1 MPKQTFFNLP
11 AEKRQTIINAALD
24 EFSAYGYGKSN
35 LNRIVEASGIAKGS
49 FYQYFEDK
57 KDLYYY
63 LVDTIG
69 RRKLEMLAPVLE
81 AMAGNSFSHNLEE
94 IFRIGIEFADSDPKF
109 YKIGQDFASPAN
121 SEMMAGFFEKYQVR
135 GTNIYMDLLMAAQKR
150 GELHDDI
157 DLPLAAGMV
166 AVLISQTTVMALSQ
180 SPEKKARDHILNQ
193 LVKFVER
200 ALQKPA
206 K

>member
-180 SPEKKARDHILNQ
+180 SPEKEARDHILNQ

>member
-1 MPKQTFFNLP
+1 MPKNTFFNLP
-11 AEKRQTIINAALD
+11 EEKRQTIIGAALD
-24 EFSAYGYGKSN
+24 EFSTYGYGKSN
-35 LNRIVEASGIAKGS
+35 MNRIVEISGIAKGS

-63 LVDTIG
+63 LVDTMG
-69 RRKLEMLAPVLE
+69 RRKLDMLAPAFE
-81 AMAGNSFSHNLEE
+81 AMAENSFSRNLEE

-121 SEMMAGFFEKYQVR
+121 GELMAGFLEKYQVR
-135 GTNIYMDLLMAAQKR
+135 GTNIYMDLLTAAQKR
-150 GELHDDI
+150 GELHDDV

-166 AVLISQTTVMALSQ
+166 AVLISQTTVMAISQ
-180 SPEKKARDHILNQ
+180 SSDKESRDRILAQ

-200 ALQKPA
+200 ALQKHA